1 MLGLTRGSFS
11 RESPQARI
19 AQGTLDTGGHPEG
32 PGRHLSWELKAGEE
46 IGSEGEGCL
55 SGTKE
60 SPLQRHLRDKGPRA
74 AKGRRH
80 AELWQETEERVAKP
94 QFLQCGPGWA
104 AGGSP
109 TPLELPRGQL
119 RGQMF
124 VPQRT
129 AIQGLEGRSAS
140 GSDVGL
146 GWRGKSLELGQTW
159 GCPGDDTE
167 LVSGVRSTDGRI
179 NACGWLGE
187 EERGGSGA

>member
-60 SPLQRHLRDKGPRA
+60 SPLQKHLRDKGPRA

-104 AGGSP
+104 AGGARHHWSCREGSCVVRC
-109 TPLELPRGQL
+109 LSHKGQ
-119 RGQMF
+119 
-124 VPQRT
+124 PYK
-129 AIQGLEGRSAS
+129 
-140 GSDVGL
+140 
-146 GWRGKSLELGQTW
+146 GWRGDPLQAVML
-159 GCPGDDTE
+159 
-167 LVSGVRSTDGRI
+167 
-179 NACGWLGE
+179 A
-187 EERGGSGA
+187 